1 MEQDLEREVLDLGRP
16 RLDAEGQVD
25 DAVALGADV
34 EVVKP
39 VAVARLSERPLQ
51 EAVDGAVPATN
62 RQKFNV
68 FEPLQLLGLALGQ
81 CNCCTVV

>member
-1 MEQDLEREVLDLGRP
+1 MEQDLEREVLDLSRP

-39 VAVARLSERPLQ
+39 VAVARLGERPLQ

-62 RQKFNV
+62 RQKFNFFV
-68 FEPLQLLGLALGQ
+68 PLQLLGLALGQ
-81 CNCCTVV
+81 CNCCTVA

>member
-39 VAVARLSERPLQ
+39 VAVARLCERPLQ
-51 EAVDGAVPATN
+51 EAVDSAVPATN
-62 RQKFNV
+62 HQKFN
-68 FEPLQLLGLALGQ
+68 FFCPTAAARPGIRPM
-81 CNCCTVV
+81 

>member
-1 MEQDLEREVLDLGRP
+1 MEQDLKREVLDLGRP
-16 RLDAEGQVD
+16 RLDAEGEVD

-39 VAVARLSERPLQ
+39 VAVARLGERPLQ

-62 RQKFNV
+62 RQKFNFFV
-68 FEPLQLLGLALGQ
+68 PLQLLGLALGK